1 MGIFGSP
8 LCGCVGWLA
17 AVGVLGYGGFQIFMV
32 TMMGTYIG
40 NLEKYASNLEQ
51 GKPLKCS
58 MTIDPTPKLFG
69 RACTVSIVGVDE
81 TETGSSTTVLSAAY
95 RPAQTVTTGESCK
108 TLSELHRKKGE
119 EKKTYI
125 HILNLT

>member
-32 TMMGTYIG
+32 TMIGTYIG

-58 MTIDPTPKLFG
+58 MTIDPTPKSFG
-69 RACTVSIVGVDE
+69 RVCTVNIVGVDT
-81 TETGSSTTVLSAAY
+81 TETGSSTTYLSAAY
-95 RPAQTVTTGESCK
+95 RPAQTVTTGESSK
-108 TLSELHRKKGE
+108 TC
-119 EKKTYI
+119 
-125 HILNLT
+125 